1 MKQRAELLGGGW
13 QRMWD
18 EGAGD
23 QIKRR
28 LAWVERNAD
37 TLRAALS

>member
-1 MKQRAELLGGGW
+1 
-13 QRMWD
+13 MWD

-28 LAWVERNAD
+28 LAWVERNAG
-37 TLRAALS
+37 TLRAALG

>member
-1 MKQRAELLGGGW
+1 
-13 QRMWD
+13 MWD

-37 TLRAALS
+37 TLRAALG